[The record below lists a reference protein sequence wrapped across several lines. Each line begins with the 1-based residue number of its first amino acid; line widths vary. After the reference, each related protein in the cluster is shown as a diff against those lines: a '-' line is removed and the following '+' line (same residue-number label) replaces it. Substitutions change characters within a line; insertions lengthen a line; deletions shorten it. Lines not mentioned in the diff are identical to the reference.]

1 MKLPR
6 PKPMAKPVPSE
17 APPRSFARIAAP
29 PLRDRIAEILRKAIL
44 NGSLP
49 EGSRIVERQLAAQF
63 EISLT
68 AVREAL
74 IRLEAEG
81 FVVKKPNASTYV
93 TKLSLELSE
102 KIFKIRRVLETYA
115 VEEAARNATPEQIQQ
130 LEKAYWEMVDAAR
143 NNNAESFI
151 LHDYA
156 LHELIWS
163 MTGNEYVPAAL
174 QRITP
179 PVFAFAAMRMSKGNA
194 FDLLQDAQSH
204 MPLLDAIKGRSPE
217 KARAAFLN
225 ALDGWLA
232 STRAHV
238 FGSQATKTTKQS
250 PARG

>member
-1 MKLPR
+1 MKLPSAKQL
-6 PKPMAKPVPSE
+6 PKSVPNE
-17 APPRSFARIAAP
+17 PAPRSFARIAAP

-49 EGSRIVERQLAAQF
+49 EGSRIVERQLASQF

-115 VEEAARNATPEQIQQ
+115 VEEAARNATTEQIQQ

-143 NNNAESFI
+143 NNNPESFI

-156 LHELIWS
+156 FHELIWS
-163 MTGNEYVPAAL
+163 MTGNEYIPAAL

-179 PVFAFAAMRMSKGNA
+179 PVFAFAAMRMAKGNA
-194 FDLLQDAQSH
+194 FDLLQDARSH
-204 MPLLDAIKGRSPE
+204 MPLLDAIKSKHAE
-217 KARAAFLN
+217 KARSAFLT

-238 FGSQATKTTKQS
+238 FGSQGAKVSKSS
-250 PARG
+250 PSRG

>member
-1 MKLPR
+1 MKR
-6 PKPMAKPVPSE
+6 GPKTVSKPISSE
-17 APPRSFARIAAP
+17 PPVRSFTRLAVP

-93 TKLSLELSE
+93 TKLSLERSE
-102 KIFKIRRVLETYA
+102 KIFKIRRVLESYA
-115 VEEAARNATPEQIQQ
+115 MEEAALNATPEQIQQ

-143 NNNAESFI
+143 NNNPESFI

-163 MTGNEYVPAAL
+163 MTGNEYVLAAL

-204 MPLLDAIKGRSPE
+204 MPLLDAIKSNNPE
-217 KARAAFLN
+217 KARTAFLA
-225 ALDGWLA
+225 ALDSWLA

-238 FGSQATKTTKQS
+238 FGSQTAKVPKLS
-250 PARG
+250 PSRG